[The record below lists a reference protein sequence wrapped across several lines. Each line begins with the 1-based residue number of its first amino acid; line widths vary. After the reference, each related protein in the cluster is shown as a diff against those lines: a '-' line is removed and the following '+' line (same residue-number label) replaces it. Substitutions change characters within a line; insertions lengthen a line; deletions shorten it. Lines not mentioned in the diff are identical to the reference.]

1 MMDIGWKLR
10 RISHLVRRLKG
21 SIAIRG
27 WRGTLRRAM
36 RDRDVGAAVNHASVE
51 PFELRA
57 PAASKPVRRILI
69 VETMTPD
76 PTRDSGSTRLCQI
89 FELLNADGW
98 LVDFIADDD
107 DATARDVARLAA
119 LGVQVHRERPAS
131 WMRNHGTSLD
141 AVMLCR
147 LPVADQY
154 LAVARRLAP
163 RARIVFDTV
172 DLHYIRE
179 ERAATLTLNPSLARQ
194 AARSRQREL
203 AMVERAD
210 VTLVVSEDEREILAA
225 EAPDSSVELVSN
237 IHDVTGRAAPF
248 ASRSGLLFVGGF
260 GHPPNEDAVRWF
272 STHVLPLV
280 RQRDP
285 SIVFHVVGD
294 IDDTT
299 RRVIECEGMALHG
312 RVEDLAPML
321 GGTRISVAPL
331 RFGAGVKGKVNQA
344 MSHGLPVV
352 LTTLAAEGMY
362 LTHGI
367 DALIQ
372 DDPVAM
378 ADAIDQLY
386 HDEDLWLRLSDAG
399 LENVRQHFSVGRA
412 RDALGRA
419 LKDSLA

>member
-1 MMDIGWKLR
+1 MDIGWKLR
-10 RISHLVRRLKG
+10 RIGHLVRRLKG

-36 RDRDVGAAVNHASVE
+36 RDRGVKSAVARDEVE
-51 PFELRA
+51 PGKLRA
-57 PAASKPVRRILI
+57 PAGGAPHRRILV

-76 PTRDSGSTRLCQI
+76 PTRDSGSMRLCQI
-89 FELLNADGW
+89 FKLLNADGW
-98 LVDFIADDD
+98 YIDFIADDD
-107 DATARDVARLAA
+107 DAAARDVARLAA
-119 LGVQVHRERPAS
+119 LGVAVHRGRPSS
-131 WMRNHGTSLD
+131 WVRDHAAGLD
-141 AVMLCR
+141 AIMLCR

-154 LAVARRLAP
+154 LALARRLAP

-210 VTLVVSEDEREILAA
+210 VTLVVSADERDILTA
-225 EAPDSSVELVSN
+225 ETPHSLVELVSN
-237 IHDVTGRAAPF
+237 IHDVTGRSKPF

-272 STHVLPLV
+272 ATHVLPQV
-280 RQRDP
+280 RERDP
-285 SIVFHVVGD
+285 SIILHVVGD
-294 IDDTT
+294 IDDAT
-299 RRVIECEGMALHG
+299 RHAIACDGMVVHG
-312 RVEDLAPML
+312 RVEDLSSLLASS
-321 GGTRISVAPL
+321 RISVAPL

-362 LTHGI
+362 LNDGV
-367 DALIQ
+367 DALIE
-372 DDPVAM
+372 DDAKTM
-378 ADAIDQLY
+378 AEAIDRAY
-386 HDEDLWLRLSDAG
+386 HDEALWLRLSDAG
-399 LENVRQHFSVGRA
+399 LDNVQRHFSIEPA
-412 RDALGRA
+412 REALRRA
-419 LKDSLA
+419 LDELHA

>member
-1 MMDIGWKLR
+1 MDIGWKLR
-10 RISHLVRRLKG
+10 RISHLLRRLKG

-36 RDRDVGAAVNHASVE
+36 RDRGTGSTVAQDEVE
-51 PFELRA
+51 PGVLRA
-57 PAASKPVRRILI
+57 PSGSTKPRRILV

-76 PTRDSGSTRLCQI
+76 PTRDSGSMRLCQI

-98 LVDFIADDD
+98 YVDFIADDD
-107 DATARDVARLAA
+107 DATARDVARLAT
-119 LGVQVHRERPAS
+119 LGVEVHRGRPAA
-131 WMRNHGTSLD
+131 WIRDHGATLD
-141 AVMLCR
+141 AIMLCR

-154 LAVARRLAP
+154 LALTRRLAP
-163 RARIVFDTV
+163 TARIIFDTV

-194 AARSRQREL
+194 AARSRRREL

-210 VTLVVSEDEREILAA
+210 VTLVVSGDERDILAN
-225 EAPDSSVELVSN
+225 ETPSSRVALVSN
-237 IHDVTGRAAPF
+237 IHDVAGRSEPF
-248 ASRSGLLFVGGF
+248 SSRSGLLFVGGF

-272 STHVLPLV
+272 ATHVLPRV
-280 RQRDP
+280 RERDP

-294 IDDTT
+294 IDDTI
-299 RRVIECEGMALHG
+299 RRAIECDGMVVHG
-312 RVEDLAPML
+312 RVEDLSPLLARS
-321 GGTRISVAPL
+321 RISVAPL

-362 LTHGI
+362 LQDGV

-372 DDPVAM
+372 DDANAM
-378 ADAIDQLY
+378 ADAVDRLY
-386 HDEDLWLRLSDAG
+386 HDEVLWLRLSDAG
-399 LENVRQHFSVGRA
+399 LDNVRRHFSVERA
-412 RDALGRA
+412 REALRRA
-419 LKDSLA
+419 LYGPLA

>member
-1 MMDIGWKLR
+1 MDIGWKLR
-10 RISHLVRRLKG
+10 RISHLLRRLKG

-36 RDRDVGAAVNHASVE
+36 RDRGIESTVARDEVE
-51 PFELRA
+51 TCTLRA
-57 PAASKPVRRILI
+57 PAGGTPHRRILV

-76 PTRDSGSTRLCQI
+76 PTRDSGSMRLCQI
-89 FELLNADGW
+89 FELLNAEGW
-98 LVDFIADDD
+98 YVDFIADDD

-119 LGVQVHRERPAS
+119 LGVEVHRGRPSS
-131 WMRNHGTSLD
+131 WMRDHGATLD
-141 AVMLCR
+141 AIMLCR

-154 LAVARRLAP
+154 LTLARHLAP
-163 RARIVFDTV
+163 AARIIFDTV

-194 AARSRQREL
+194 AARSRRREL

-210 VTLVVSEDEREILAA
+210 VTLVVSGDERDILAN
-225 EAPDSSVELVSN
+225 EKPRSRVELVSN
-237 IHDVTGRAAPF
+237 IHDVAGRSEPF

-272 STHVLPLV
+272 ATHVLPQV
-280 RQRDP
+280 RERDP

-294 IDDTT
+294 IDDAT
-299 RRVIECEGMALHG
+299 RRAIERDGMVVHG
-312 RVEDLAPML
+312 RVEDLSPLLASS
-321 GGTRISVAPL
+321 RISVAPL

-362 LTHGI
+362 LRDGV
-367 DALIQ
+367 DALVR
-372 DDPVAM
+372 DEATAM
-378 ADAIDQLY
+378 AEAIDRVY
-386 HDEDLWLRLSDAG
+386 HDEALWLRLSDAG
-399 LENVRQHFSVGRA
+399 LDNVRNHFSTDRA
-412 RDALGRA
+412 REVLQRA
-419 LKDSLA
+419 LNEPLG

>member
-1 MMDIGWKLR
+1 MDIGWKLR
-10 RISHLVRRLKG
+10 RISHLLRRLKG

-36 RDRDVGAAVNHASVE
+36 RDRGAESAITHDDVE
-51 PFELRA
+51 PGVLRV
-57 PAASKPVRRILI
+57 PADGVKHRRILV

-76 PTRDSGSTRLCQI
+76 PTRDSGSMRLCQI

-98 LVDFIADDD
+98 YIDFIADDD
-107 DATARDVARLAA
+107 DATARDVTRLAA
-119 LGVQVHRERPAS
+119 LGVQVHRGGPAS
-131 WMRNHGTSLD
+131 WMREHGAMLD

-154 LAVARRLAP
+154 LALARRLAP

-194 AARSRQREL
+194 AARSRRREL

-210 VTLVVSEDEREILAA
+210 VTLVVSAEERDILAS
-225 EAPDSSVELVSN
+225 EAPHSRVELVSN
-237 IHDVTGRAAPF
+237 IHDVAGRSEPF
-248 ASRSGLLFVGGF
+248 ASRGGLLFVGGF

-272 STHVLPLV
+272 ATHVLPKV
-280 RQRDP
+280 RERDP

-294 IDDTT
+294 IDDAT
-299 RRVIECEGMALHG
+299 RRAIECDGMVVHG
-312 RVEDLAPML
+312 RVEDLSTLLA
-321 GGTRISVAPL
+321 GTRISVAPL

-362 LTHGI
+362 LRDGA

-372 DDPVAM
+372 DDAKAM
-378 ADAIDQLY
+378 AGAIDRAY
-386 HDEDLWLRLSDAG
+386 HDEALWLRLSDAG
-399 LENVRQHFSVGRA
+399 LENVRRHFSIEAA
-412 RDALGRA
+412 REALRRA
-419 LKDSLA
+419 LDEPRA

>member
-1 MMDIGWKLR
+1 MELGWKLR
-10 RISHLVRRLKG
+10 RIGHLLRRLKG

-36 RDRDVGAAVNHASVE
+36 RDRGGNAPVVHDDVAPGL
-51 PFELRA
+51 LRA
-57 PAASKPVRRILI
+57 PAAARSPRRILV

-76 PTRDSGSTRLCQI
+76 PTRDSGSMRLCQI

-98 LVDFIADDD
+98 FVDFIADDD

-119 LGVQVHRERPAS
+119 LGVQVHHSGPAA
-131 WMRNHGTSLD
+131 WMREHGAALD

-179 ERAATLTLNPSLARQ
+179 ERAATLTLNASLARQ
-194 AARSRQREL
+194 AARSRRREL

-210 VTLVVSEDEREILAA
+210 VTLVVSGDERDVLAN
-225 EAPDSSVELVSN
+225 EVPRSRVELVSN
-237 IHDVTGRAAPF
+237 IHEVAGRAAPF
-248 ASRSGLLFVGGF
+248 ASRSGLIFVGGF

-272 STHVLPLV
+272 STHVLPRV
-280 RQRDP
+280 RERDP
-285 SIVFHVVGD
+285 SIILHVVGD

-299 RRVIECEGMALHG
+299 RRAIEREGMAIHG
-312 RVEDLAPML
+312 RIDDLAPML
-321 GGTRISVAPL
+321 AGARISVAPL

-352 LTTLAAEGMY
+352 VTTLAAEGMY
-362 LTHGI
+362 LQDGV

-372 DDPVAM
+372 DDAM
-378 ADAIDQLY
+378 AMAEAIDIAY
-386 HDEDLWLRLSDAG
+386 HDEALWLRLSEAG
-399 LENVRQHFSVGRA
+399 LDNVRRHFSVERA
-412 RDALGRA
+412 REALRRA
-419 LKDSLA
+419 LDEPLA

>member
-1 MMDIGWKLR
+1 MDIGWKLR
-10 RISHLVRRLKG
+10 RISHLLRRLKG

-36 RDRDVGAAVNHASVE
+36 RDRGIDASVNE
-51 PFELRA
+51 ANIDPVELRA
-57 PAASKPVRRILI
+57 PAPDKPARRILI

-76 PTRDSGSTRLCQI
+76 PTRDSGSMRLCQI
-89 FELLNADGW
+89 FELLSADGW
-98 LVDFIADDD
+98 FVDFIADDD
-107 DATARDVARLAA
+107 DATARDVARLAT

-131 WMRNHGTSLD
+131 WMRDHGATLT

-147 LPVADQY
+147 LPIADQY
-154 LAVARRLAP
+154 LSIARRMAP
-163 RARIVFDTV
+163 QALVVFDTV

-179 ERAATLTLNPSLARQ
+179 ERAAALTLNPSLARQ
-194 AARSRQREL
+194 AARSRKREL
-203 AMVERAD
+203 AIVERAD
-210 VTLVVSEDEREILAA
+210 VTLVVSGDERDILAA
-225 EAPDSSVELVSN
+225 EKPGSRVELVSN
-237 IHDVTGRAAPF
+237 IHAVAGRAEPF

-285 SIVFHVVGD
+285 SVLFHVVGD
-294 IDDTT
+294 IDDVT
-299 RRVIECEGMALHG
+299 RRAIECEGMALHG
-312 RVEDLAPML
+312 RVEDLQPML

-352 LTTLAAEGMY
+352 LTALAAEGMY
-362 LTHGI
+362 LTHGD

-378 ADAIDQLY
+378 ADAIDRLY
-386 HDEDLWLRLSDAG
+386 HDEGLWLRLSEAG
-399 LENVRQHFSVGRA
+399 LDNIRRHFSVEQA
-412 RDALGRA
+412 REALGRA
-419 LKDSLA
+419 LKGSLP